1 MNYLAIDFGTK
12 RIGLAYSQDGIISTL
27 PAIKND
33 PELIKNIKKVINEY
47 HIDKIY
53 VGISEGVFG
62 ETTQKF
68 VTYLGSMIRLPIDTV
83 EEAVSTIEADTIFKK
98 NKKSAKSYH
107 QLIDSISA
115 AVILNRVIG

>member
-62 ETTQKF
+62 DTTQKF

-98 NKKSAKSYH
+98 NKKSAKLYH

>member
-83 EEAVSTIEADTIFKK
+83 EEAVSTIEADIIFKK
-98 NKKSAKSYH
+98 NKKSAKLYH

>member
-12 RIGLAYSQDGIISTL
+12 NIGLAYSQNGYISTL
-27 PAIKND
+27 PVIKND
-33 PELIKNIKKVINEY
+33 PDLIKNIQTVIDEY

-53 VGISEGVFG
+53 VGVSEGVFG

-68 VTYLGSMIRLPIDTV
+68 VTYLGSMIRLPIETV
-83 EEAVSTIEADTIFKK
+83 EEAVSTIEAGTIFKK

-115 AVILNRVIG
+115 AVILNRVID

>member
-62 ETTQKF
+62 DTTQKF

>member
-98 NKKSAKSYH
+98 NKKSAKLYH

>member
-83 EEAVSTIEADTIFKK
+83 EEAVST
-98 NKKSAKSYH
+98 
-107 QLIDSISA
+107 
-115 AVILNRVIG
+115 

>member
-27 PAIKND
+27 PVVKND

-62 ETTQKF
+62 DTTQKF

-83 EEAVSTIEADTIFKK
+83 EEAVSTIEADAIFKK
-98 NKKSAKSYH
+98 NKKSAKLYH

>member
-12 RIGLAYSQDGIISTL
+12 RIGLAYSQDSIISTL

>member
-27 PAIKND
+27 PVVKND

-62 ETTQKF
+62 DTTQKF

>member
-12 RIGLAYSQDGIISTL
+12 NIGLAYSQNGYIFTL
-27 PAIKND
+27 PVIKND
-33 PELIKNIKKVINEY
+33 PDLIKNIQKIIDEY
-47 HIDKIY
+47 HLDKIY
-53 VGISEGVFG
+53 VGVSEGVFG

-68 VTYLGSMIRLPIDTV
+68 VTYLGSMIRLPIETV
-83 EEAVSTIEADTIFKK
+83 EEAVSTIEAGTIFKK

-115 AVILNRVIG
+115 AVILNRVID